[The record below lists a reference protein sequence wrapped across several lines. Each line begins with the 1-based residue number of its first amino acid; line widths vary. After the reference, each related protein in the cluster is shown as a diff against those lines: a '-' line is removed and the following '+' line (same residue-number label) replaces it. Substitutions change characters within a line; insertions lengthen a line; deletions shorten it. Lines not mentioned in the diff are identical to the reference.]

1 MSEVDG
7 SRPIRLVFDTSAI
20 VAFTRGSI
28 HVGEL
33 LAEIDDEHAAVAL
46 PLACLV
52 DAVPAV
58 ADIDRLE
65 LLVAHRATAVKTDEP
80 ALWQA
85 LAATCEIVGRADAAA
100 AALAAIDHNVDVL
113 TRTPLIYSGLD
124 AGGLVIAIEDQLVGP
139 RNHTPANLWGP

>member
-1 MSEVDG
+1 VSEPVDE

-20 VAFTRGSI
+20 IAFTRGSI

-46 PLACLV
+46 PLPACMV
-52 DAVPAV
+52 DAVPAWQTST
-58 ADIDRLE
+58 DSE

-80 ALWQA
+80 GLWQA

-100 AALAAIDHNVDVL
+100 AALAAIDLNVEVL
-113 TRTPLIYSGLD
+113 TRTPLIYTPGS
-124 AGGLVIAIEDQLVGP
+124 
-139 RNHTPANLWGP
+139 TPAAWSSPSRNNPERL

>member
-1 MSEVDG
+1 VSEPVDE

-20 VAFTRGSI
+20 IAFTRGSI

-46 PLACLV
+46 PLPACMV
-52 DAVPAV
+52 DAVPAWQTST
-58 ADIDRLE
+58 DSE

-80 ALWQA
+80 GLWQA

-100 AALAAIDHNVDVL
+100 AALAAIDLNVDVL
-113 TRTPLIYSGLD
+113 TRTPLIYTGLD
-124 AGGLVIAIEDQLVGP
+124 AGGLVIAIEE
-139 RNHTPANLWGP
+139 

>member
-1 MSEVDG
+1 M
-7 SRPIRLVFDTSAI
+7 
-20 VAFTRGSI
+20 
-28 HVGEL
+28 
-33 LAEIDDEHAAVAL
+33 
-46 PLACLV
+46 V

-80 ALWQA
+80 GLWHA
-85 LAATCEIVGRADAAA
+85 LAATCEIVGRTDAAA

-124 AGGLVIAIEDQLVGP
+124 AGGLVIAIEE
-139 RNHTPANLWGP
+139 